1 MTPEQAI
8 ARAQQVWAEIN
19 EIRRKWRHGYQDA
32 KDDALPDLQDEIKR
46 LREIPGVSE
55 ALETESRN

>member
-8 ARAQQVWAEIN
+8 ARARQVWAQIN
-19 EIRRKWRHGYQDA
+19 RIRRKWRHGYQDA
-32 KDDALPDLQDEIKR
+32 GDDVLPDLQDELKR

-55 ALETESRN
+55 GLEAEPRG